1 MRLFAGLYDTVRWV
15 TIRGLLGRVGFATVV
30 LLAGAQTADAH
41 IVASRLGDFYA
52 GALHPLTDLQD
63 GVLWTALGLL
73 AGSLGATHG
82 RWLVLVLPLGL
93 LLGLSVGL
101 SFDSTWTAPL
111 ASAAMMVV
119 LGLLLALGWRIN
131 VAALCLI
138 ALLLAFM
145 RGVVNAGGVGAA
157 TDRVLFGAGL
167 ALCGY
172 AFITLMTA
180 STLALRGPDAQPSGT
195 WRDIAIRACGSWIT
209 AIGLMAGGF
218 ALAS

>member
-1 MRLFAGLYDTVRWV
+1 MRR
-15 TIRGLLGRVGFATVV
+15 LLSRASIAAVI
-30 LLAGAQTADAH
+30 LLTTTQSAEAH

-63 GVLWTALGLL
+63 DVLWTALGLL

-101 SFDSTWTAPL
+101 SFGSTWIGPL
-111 ASAAMMVV
+111 ASSGMMVL
-119 LGLLLALGWRIN
+119 LGVLLAVGLRIN
-131 VAALCLI
+131 VAALCAI
-138 ALLLAFM
+138 ALVLALM
-145 RGVVNAGGVGAA
+145 RGVVNAGGVGIA

-172 AFITLMTA
+172 AFITLITA
-180 STLALRGPDAQPSGT
+180 LTLTFRRTDTQPKRT
-195 WRDIAIRACGSWIT
+195 WRDIAIRACGSWIA
-209 AIGLMAGGF
+209 AIGLMVGGF

>member
-1 MRLFAGLYDTVRWV
+1 
-15 TIRGLLGRVGFATVV
+15 LGRGGFATVV
-30 LLAGAQTADAH
+30 LLAAAQTADAH

-63 GVLWTALGLL
+63 CVLWTALGLL

-82 RWLVLVLPLGL
+82 RWLVLALPLGL
-93 LLGLSVGL
+93 LVGLSVGL
-101 SFDSTWTAPL
+101 SFGSTWIAPL
-111 ASAAMMVV
+111 ASAAMMVA
-119 LGLLLALGWRIN
+119 LGLLLAVGLRIN

-138 ALLLAFM
+138 ALVLAFM

-167 ALCGY
+167 AMSGY
-172 AFITLMTA
+172 AFITLITA
-180 STLALRGPDAQPSGT
+180 LTLAFRRLDAQPAGT

>member
-1 MRLFAGLYDTVRWV
+1 MRRLLS
-15 TIRGLLGRVGFATVV
+15 RGGFAAMV
-30 LLAGAQTADAH
+30 LAAAQSADPH
-41 IVASRLGDFYA
+41 LVASRLGDFYA

-82 RWLVLVLPLGL
+82 RWLVLVLPSGL

-101 SFDSTWTAPL
+101 SFGSTWIAPL
-111 ASAAMMVV
+111 ASATMMVV
-119 LGLLLALGWRIN
+119 LGLLLALGLRIN

-138 ALLLAFM
+138 ALVLAFM
-145 RGVVNAGGVGAA
+145 RGAVNAGGVGAA

-167 ALCGY
+167 AMSGY
-172 AFITLMTA
+172 AFITLITA
-180 STLALRGPDAQPSGT
+180 LTIAFRRLDAQPSGT
-195 WRDIAIRACGSWIT
+195 WRAIAIRACGSWIT

-218 ALAS
+218 GLAS

>member
-1 MRLFAGLYDTVRWV
+1 MTQLLRRIGLAAA
-15 TIRGLLGRVGFATVV
+15 ILLTT
-30 LLAGAQTADAH
+30 AQSADAH

-82 RWLVLVLPLGL
+82 RWLVLVLPVGL

-101 SFDSTWTAPL
+101 SFGNTWIGPL
-111 ASAAMMVV
+111 PNSGMMVL
-119 LGLLLALGWRIN
+119 LGVLLAVGLRIN
-131 VAALCLI
+131 VVALCGI
-138 ALLLAFM
+138 ALVLALM

-167 ALCGY
+167 AMAGY
-172 AFITLMTA
+172 AFIALLTALTLTF
-180 STLALRGPDAQPSGT
+180 RRPDAQPRRT
-195 WRDIAIRACGSWIT
+195 WRDIAIRACGSWIA
-209 AIGLMAGGF
+209 AIGLMVGGF
-218 ALAS
+218 ALSTH

>member
-1 MRLFAGLYDTVRWV
+1 MRRALSRATFAAAIL
-15 TIRGLLGRVGFATVV
+15 
-30 LLAGAQTADAH
+30 LLAAQAADAH

-101 SFDSTWTAPL
+101 SFGSTWIAPL
-111 ASAAMMVV
+111 ASAGMMVL
-119 LGLLLALGWRIN
+119 LGLLLATAVRIN
-131 VAALCLI
+131 VAALCAI
-138 ALLLAFM
+138 ALGLALM
-145 RGVVNAGGVGAA
+145 RGAVNAGGVGAA
-157 TDRVLFGAGL
+157 TDKVLFGAGL
-167 ALCGY
+167 AACGY
-172 AFITLMTA
+172 VFITLITA
-180 STLALRGPDAQPSGT
+180 LTLAFRNREAQPSRM
-195 WRDIAIRACGSWIT
+195 WRDIAIRACGSWIA
-209 AIGLMAGGF
+209 AIGLMVGGF

>member
-1 MRLFAGLYDTVRWV
+1 MTGSALKRLSSRVAFAAV
-15 TIRGLLGRVGFATVV
+15 ILLTA
-30 LLAGAQTADAH
+30 AQSADAH

-73 AGSLGATHG
+73 AGSLGAVHG

-93 LLGLSVGL
+93 LLGLSIGL
-101 SFDSTWTAPL
+101 SFGNTWIGPL
-111 ASAAMMVV
+111 ASAAMMVL
-119 LGLLLALGWRIN
+119 LGLLLAVGVRIN
-131 VAALCLI
+131 VIALCAI
-138 ALLLAFM
+138 ALVLAFM

-157 TDRVLFGAGL
+157 TDKVLFGAGL

-172 AFITLMTA
+172 VFITLITA
-180 STLALRGPDAQPSGT
+180 LTVVFRREDAQPSRT
-195 WRDIAIRACGSWIT
+195 WRDIAIRACGSWIA

>member
-1 MRLFAGLYDTVRWV
+1 MRQFASRYESVRSV
-15 TIRGLLGRVGFATVV
+15 AVKRLLGRVGFATVV
-30 LLAGAQTADAH
+30 LLAAAQTADAH

-101 SFDSTWTAPL
+101 SVGSTWIAPL

-119 LGLLLALGWRIN
+119 LGLLVALGLRIN
-131 VAALCLI
+131 VAALCVI
-138 ALLLAFM
+138 ALVLAFM
-145 RGVVNAGGVGAA
+145 RGVVNAGGAGAA
-157 TDRVLFGAGL
+157 TDRVLFGAGV
-167 ALCGY
+167 AMCGY
-172 AFITLMTA
+172 AFIALITA
-180 STLALRGPDAQPSGT
+180 LTIAFRRLDAQPSGT